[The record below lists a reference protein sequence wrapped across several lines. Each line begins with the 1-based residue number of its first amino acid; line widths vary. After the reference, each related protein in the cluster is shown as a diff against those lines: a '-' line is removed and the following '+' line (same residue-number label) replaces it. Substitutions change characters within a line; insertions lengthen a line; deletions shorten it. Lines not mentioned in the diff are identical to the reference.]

1 MPAKL
6 SAEETKRRDESLIWA
21 RENGK
26 SDREAAENLGL
37 SAKTFGEWK
46 RNRMLDPAIQDSMIA
61 VGTGLV
67 PALAWAKT
75 KNPDGTSYSVLLKPP
90 VEVIPDLIERLQGAF
105 SDVPAAMPVP
115 APEQVMSNLLALYP
129 LMDAHVG
136 MHAWGAETGGADY
149 DLKLAVSDIVRGFAK
164 VTAITPNAA
173 AGLLIVGGDF
183 FHADD
188 NRAETPAN
196 RHKLDVDGRM
206 FKVVDAGVA
215 VLAHVIDSLLH
226 KHQTVRVRVLRGNHD
241 EHSSVILTFALSER
255 YRSEPRVTVDKDP
268 RDLFMMQ
275 WGKCAIFAHHGDKAK
290 PQSAALYVSDICPF
304 WSNTRH
310 RHYFT
315 GHVHHDQAKDVG
327 PLRWESLRAFCP
339 PDAYAASMGFGG
351 RRALQSVT
359 FDQQSGIVLRAFDPL
374 ERES

>member
-6 SAEETKRRDESLIWA
+6 SAEETKRREESLIWA
-21 RENGK
+21 RDNGK
-26 SDREAAENLGL
+26 TDREAAENLGL

-75 KNPDGTSYSVLLKPP
+75 KNQDGTSYSVLLKPP
-90 VEVIPDLIERLQGAF
+90 VEAIPDLIERLQGAF

-188 NRAETPAN
+188 NRAETPAH